1 VDLSHKIG
9 RDGMNKADR
18 IRERHVKSFTMKTLS
33 EHIHIRTG
41 RSKYTGDTVLA
52 VLVWTAMCHEFVEGV
67 ARNLLNIWRMV
78 VPSGDTVRR
87 WIECLTPGDV
97 RSSLLSCN
105 SDVLEKARSM
115 RLLTHPVVCALDCND
130 REYYGKKT
138 SGLIVGGKHKNG
150 TNWFYRIATLCVV
163 EKGIRFE
170 IAATEYNIFSSL
182 PKVVRRLIEDA
193 LRHVRIR
200 HLLMDRAFST
210 VEIRHMLTDMGISYV
225 MPIETNDRI
234 DREVKATHGLRFRH
248 IEWTTTFRC
257 ITDTTTLIVID
268 RDEGRQQKHRSSK
281 SVYWLYVT
289 NMSVTDGNV
298 ADICRFYDARWG
310 IESGYRIDDHEFT
323 GRTTSHNES
332 LRLFYLFLSVLLRNI
347 WTLFKLLLGCTGAGN
362 KAPVEEFSAGEFR
375 ERFGKEF
382 RSPS

>member
-1 VDLSHKIG
+1 VDLSHNTG
-9 RDGMNKADR
+9 RDGMDKVHR
-18 IRERHVKSFTMKTLS
+18 LRERHVKSFTMKTLS

-97 RSSLLSCN
+97 RNSLLSCN

-115 RLLTHPVVCALDCND
+115 RLLTHPVVCALDCNH

-150 TNWFYRIATLCVV
+150 TSWFYRIATLCVV

-170 IAATEYNIFSSL
+170 IAATEYNLFSSL
-182 PKVVRRLIEDA
+182 PKVVGRLIEDA

-225 MPIETNDRI
+225 H
-234 DREVKATHGLRFRH
+234 VF
-248 IEWTTTFRC
+248 
-257 ITDTTTLIVID
+257 
-268 RDEGRQQKHRSSK
+268 
-281 SVYWLYVT
+281 SV
-289 NMSVTDGNV
+289 
-298 ADICRFYDARWG
+298 
-310 IESGYRIDDHEFT
+310 
-323 GRTTSHNES
+323 
-332 LRLFYLFLSVLLRNI
+332 
-347 WTLFKLLLGCTGAGN
+347 
-362 KAPVEEFSAGEFR
+362 
-375 ERFGKEF
+375 
-382 RSPS
+382 

>member
-1 VDLSHKIG
+1 MSGALSSP
-9 RDGMNKADR
+9 A
-18 IRERHVKSFTMKTLS
+18 
-33 EHIHIRTG
+33 
-41 RSKYTGDTVLA
+41 
-52 VLVWTAMCHEFVEGV
+52 TAMC
-67 ARNLLNIWRMV
+67 WR
-78 VPSGDTVRR
+78 RR
-87 WIECLTPGDV
+87 YPC
-97 RSSLLSCN
+97 
-105 SDVLEKARSM
+105 
-115 RLLTHPVVCALDCND
+115 LLTHPVVCALDCND

-257 ITDTTTLIVID
+257 IADTTTLIVID

-375 ERFGKEF
+375 EWFGKEF